1 MSLKPPPSRVLEA
14 FKHVFHNTNDAGETF
29 PTLGGRSARILD
41 DEDDLMALRS
51 PPEEDR
57 MTRFLR
63 NYFPLLFVVSSH
75 LPEASH
81 WSKVK
86 CLQDLMLIWLLLD
99 QNNKQPSNIYLRA
112 TSPRLRCGH
121 QCCTRCRIA
130 IWRDLQSLLCDAD
143 REKARY
149 HSRVYDNVRHLR
161 WSFNKR

>member
-75 LPEASH
+75 LPGGESLVESQISTSFDANMAS
-81 WSKVK
+81 
-86 CLQDLMLIWLLLD
+86 
-99 QNNKQPSNIYLRA
+99 
-112 TSPRLRCGH
+112 
-121 QCCTRCRIA
+121 TRPEQQTA
-130 IWRDLQSLLCDAD
+130 L
-143 REKARY
+143 
-149 HSRVYDNVRHLR
+149 
-161 WSFNKR
+161 